1 MHGNARDRTCK
12 RRGHAAIPLSMKLPF
27 PIDFSNCGLVVA
39 KAGTTSTGEKVLS
52 CVMLLFFGLVG
63 LGLLYAALKE
73 LLKVRRR
80 RPFLIKLQGTVLSV
94 STERET
100 CAGSVN
106 NRDETAVVIRFIPFV
121 AFTTP
126 EGKRVDFRSEVCDI
140 HHLRRRQDG
149 SLPEVEPS
157 WRSGQDVEVF
167 YDPGAVLKP
176 FIGGG
181 PGPSFIAYGML
192 AAGLL
197 TFAVAVGMGFVF
209 YAKVFR

>member
-1 MHGNARDRTCK
+1 M
-12 RRGHAAIPLSMKLPF
+12 PLSMKLPL
-27 PIDFSNCGLVVA
+27 PMDFSSCAVVA
-39 KAGTTSTGEKVLS
+39 AKGSNPTMAEKIFS
-52 CVMLLFFGLVG
+52 CVAILFFGLIG
-63 LGLLYAALKE
+63 IGLLRAGLRE
-73 LLKVRRR
+73 LFKVRSR

-94 STERET
+94 VTERET
-100 CAGSVN
+100 RAGSAN
-106 NRDETAVVIRFIPFV
+106 NRDETAVVVRFIPFV

-140 HHLRRRQDG
+140 HHLRRRADG

-157 WRSGQDVEVF
+157 WRSGQSVEVL

-181 PGPSFIAYGML
+181 PGLSFLAYGMM
-192 AAGLL
+192 AAGLV
-197 TFAVAVGMGFVF
+197 TFGAAVGLGFVF

>member
-1 MHGNARDRTCK
+1 
-12 RRGHAAIPLSMKLPF
+12 MKLPLL
-27 PIDFSNCGLVVA
+27 IDFSNCGIVVA
-39 KAGTTSTGEKVLS
+39 KTGPSSTGEKILS
-52 CVMLLFFGLVG
+52 CLMLLFFGLIG

-80 RPFLIKLQGTVLSV
+80 RPFLIKLPGTVLSV
-94 STERET
+94 STERDT
-100 CAGSVN
+100 RAGSVN

-140 HHLRRRQDG
+140 HHLRRRLDG
-149 SLPEVEPS
+149 SLPEVESS
-157 WRSGQDVEVF
+157 WRSGQSVDVF

-181 PGPSFIAYGML
+181 PGPSFIAWGML

-197 TFAVAVGMGFVF
+197 TFGVAVGMSFVF
-209 YAKVFR
+209 YAKTFR